1 MDTQYLQN
9 PFLNIPRRKLDD
21 SVSDLLDSQSNDGIL
36 TTAGASLTTAFQRYY
51 DANIP
56 VDYWWRD
63 MTDWSGPAIL
73 GKVYQ
78 DVTKDIKET
87 YKNGERAFFAGKH
100 GIGKQLD
107 LETEL
112 PTPTGFIKLK
122 DLCEGDSLFDENG
135 NICKV
140 LKLHPI
146 QISPESYELEFDDG
160 LKVNACADHLWLTHT
175 RKSRLDKSAPEV
187 RTTKEIFLTQKVNGK
202 QKISNH
208 SIECSRPINYSSKSL
223 LIDPYVLGC
232 WLGDGTCREGS
243 IESADIEIIHN
254 IELIGYEAFLKPSSV
269 SSKSKSFL
277 YRIGK
282 LIPVGKFKRKTGRL
296 AKELREFGLIQNKYI
311 PWEYLHSSFE
321 QRLALVQG
329 LMDTDG
335 HITDTGLCEFC
346 SVIEPLARG
355 FLQLILS
362 FGIKATINKNK
373 SFLNGKRCQDRY
385 RVTFT
390 TKLPICRITRKLQN
404 IRLEKSQ
411 ETRTTHRFIT
421 KVSIIDPR
429 PMRCLTVDS
438 PSHLFLITRNF
449 IATHNTMVSCCILK
463 RAVEKSYS
471 ALYVNLTDIIHIM
484 LYSSPE
490 VKSQAREILLSIDFL
505 VIDEFDARFM
515 GSENAADLFGRIL
528 EPIMRTR
535 IQNKVP
541 LFFCTNS
548 VKVEESFSGPLRA
561 SIESLMKVVKL
572 VPVIGGQD
580 MRDMIKKGE
589 L

>member
-21 SVSDLLDSQSNDGIL
+21 SIGDLIDSQSNDGIL
-36 TTAGASLTTAFQRYY
+36 TTAGAALTTAFQRYY

-78 DVTKDIKET
+78 DVTKDIKQT
-87 YKNGERAFFAGKH
+87 YKDGERAFFAGRH
-100 GIGKQLD
+100 GIGK
-107 LETEL
+107 
-112 PTPTGFIKLK
+112 
-122 DLCEGDSLFDENG
+122 
-135 NICKV
+135 
-140 LKLHPI
+140 
-146 QISPESYELEFDDG
+146 
-160 LKVNACADHLWLTHT
+160 
-175 RKSRLDKSAPEV
+175 
-187 RTTKEIFLTQKVNGK
+187 
-202 QKISNH
+202 
-208 SIECSRPINYSSKSL
+208 
-223 LIDPYVLGC
+223 
-232 WLGDGTCREGS
+232 
-243 IESADIEIIHN
+243 
-254 IELIGYEAFLKPSSV
+254 
-269 SSKSKSFL
+269 
-277 YRIGK
+277 
-282 LIPVGKFKRKTGRL
+282 
-296 AKELREFGLIQNKYI
+296 
-311 PWEYLHSSFE
+311 
-321 QRLALVQG
+321 
-329 LMDTDG
+329 
-335 HITDTGLCEFC
+335 
-346 SVIEPLARG
+346 
-355 FLQLILS
+355 
-362 FGIKATINKNK
+362 
-373 SFLNGKRCQDRY
+373 
-385 RVTFT
+385 
-390 TKLPICRITRKLQN
+390 
-404 IRLEKSQ
+404 
-411 ETRTTHRFIT
+411 
-421 KVSIIDPR
+421 
-429 PMRCLTVDS
+429 
-438 PSHLFLITRNF
+438 
-449 IATHNTMVSCCILK
+449 TMVSCCILK